1 MDGTGVLH
9 AAVGAVAGAATG
21 SAGAAD
27 PGSAAA
33 FAAVDQASL
42 GLVALGLACLVPGA
56 SLLVSGASGLA
67 LAFRISPLVV
77 GLTVVAIGTSSPE
90 LAVTARSALA
100 GEAGLAVG
108 NVVGSN
114 ICNVLLILGLSALV
128 APLAVARRVTRQ
140 EIPLMIAVSFAAAM
154 LCRDGLV
161 SRFEGLLL
169 LAGYAAFT
177 WFQVRA
183 GRADET
189 SVPLD
194 VKRLPQSDDGRGAAA
209 WGPDLARVVAGLVLL
224 GLGASWMVDGASDV
238 ARALGLSDLVIGL
251 TVIAIGT
258 SLPEIAA
265 SVAAAWRG
273 EGDIAVGN
281 VVGSNIAN
289 LLLILGVG
297 AVLAPHGLT
306 VAPEARQLDLPVMLV
321 TAMACL
327 PVALNGQ
334 SVSRWEGGLFVAW
347 YLAYVV
353 YLVLSALAHPLFGRF
368 VDAMVFFALPLSAV
382 TLAVLLARGLRQ
394 ERDRAEAEAK
404 AKQLPRR

>member
-1 MDGTGVLH
+1 
-9 AAVGAVAGAATG
+9 A
-21 SAGAAD
+21 
-27 PGSAAA
+27 
-33 FAAVDQASL
+33 L
-42 GLVALGLACLVPGA
+42 GLVCLVPGA

-67 LAFRISPLVV
+67 LAFGLSPLVV
-77 GLTVVAIGTSSPE
+77 GLTIVAIGTSSPE

-100 GEAGLAVG
+100 GEGGLAVG

-114 ICNVLLILGLSALV
+114 VCNVLLILGLSALV

-140 EIPLMIAVSFAAAM
+140 EIPLMIVVSFAAAM

-161 SRFEGLLL
+161 SRFEGFLL

-177 WFQVRA
+177 WFQLRQ
-183 GRADET
+183 GTADAT

-194 VKRLPQSDDGRGAAA
+194 TKRLPAPGGERSAGG
-209 WGPDLARVVAGLVLL
+209 WMPDVIRVVAGLVLL
-224 GLGASWMVDGASDV
+224 GLGASWMVDGAADV
-238 ARALGLSDLVIGL
+238 AHALGLSDLVIGL
-251 TVIAIGT
+251 TVVAIGT

-297 AVLAPHGLT
+297 AVLAPGGLS

-321 TAMACL
+321 TAVACL
-327 PVALNGQ
+327 PVALDGQ
-334 SVSRWEGGLFVAW
+334 SIARWEGGLFVAW
-347 YLAYVV
+347 YAAYLAYV
-353 YLVLSALAHPLFGRF
+353 VLSALANPLLGRF
-368 VDAMVFFALPLSAV
+368 TDALVFFALPMSAV

-394 ERDRAEAEAK
+394 ELERDEAEAK
-404 AKQLPRR
+404 AKRLPPR

>member
-1 MDGTGVLH
+1 MN
-9 AAVGAVAGAATG
+9 
-21 SAGAAD
+21 
-27 PGSAAA
+27 P
-33 FAAVDQASL
+33 ASL
-42 GLVALGLACLVPGA
+42 GLVAIGIACLVPGA

-67 LAFRISPLVV
+67 LAFGLSPLVV
-77 GLTVVAIGTSSPE
+77 GLTVVAIGTSAPE
-90 LAVTARSALA
+90 LAVTARSAFA
-100 GEAGLAVG
+100 GEGGLAVG

-128 APLAVARRVTRQ
+128 SPIAVARRVTRQ

-161 SRFEGLLL
+161 DRGEGMLL

-177 WFQVRA
+177 WYQLRQGGNDA
-183 GRADET
+183 T

-194 VKRLPQSDDGRGAAA
+194 VKRLPEVRPETGAA
-209 WGPDLARVVAGLVLL
+209 WVPDLLRVVAGLALL
-224 GLGASWMVDGASDV
+224 GFGARSMVEGASDV
-238 ARALGLSDLVIGL
+238 ARTLGLSDLVIGL

-265 SVAAAWRG
+265 SLAAARRG

-297 AVLAPHGLT
+297 AVLAPSGLP

-327 PVALNGQ
+327 PVALDGQ
-334 SVSRWEGGLFVAW
+334 SISRWEGGLFVAW
-347 YLAYVV
+347 YVAYLL

-394 ERDRAEAEAK
+394 EKDRAEADAK
-404 AKQLPRR
+404 AKRLARR